1 MKKTDDEQKEKKASL
16 TISSA
21 NNANKK
27 RKYEI

>member
-1 MKKTDDEQKEKKASL
+1 MKKTDDEQKEKASL
-16 TISSA
+16 TMSSA